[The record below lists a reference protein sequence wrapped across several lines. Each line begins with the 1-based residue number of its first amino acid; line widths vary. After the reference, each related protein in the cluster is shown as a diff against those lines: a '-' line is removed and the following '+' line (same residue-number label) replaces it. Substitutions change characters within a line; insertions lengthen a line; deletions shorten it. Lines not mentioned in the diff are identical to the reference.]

1 MMQSR
6 PQRDHFEDRRFED
19 RMMGILHEDQ
29 ISRHDSWGA
38 AHRIIEQGDN
48 NDFFYN
54 PEKYLRSSDKTKT
67 SFVTSV
73 KEKIRALLAADIDNH
88 VLCRHL
94 EEGQVSSL
102 VEEALW
108 WDIQAQLAF
117 EAAQAIFKTNEM
129 LCNLPAEAHEILFHI
144 FYEKYSRGEA
154 TMIGICTSLLA
165 QETNKIKP
173 EDAATAGYLCNLGKL
188 EPKIY
193 SLVKNP
199 ERFTEDEYKRTKFH
213 SEYGARMWQKLKKY
227 FPFDESRH
235 ELIINGMMDH
245 HERLDGKG
253 YPEGKKDPSLIGRMI
268 AIVESYIAMISHRKH
283 ACKIEDAIR
292 YAQNE
297 LRRCSGMPYDH
308 DPAFR
313 NDNEVFYARGS
324 EGQFDPELVKP
335 FLKINP
341 IPAFRQP
348 PATSELN

>member
-1 MMQSR
+1 MLESHR
-6 PQRDHFEDRRFED
+6 KIDRFED
-19 RMMGILHEDQ
+19 RMMGILPEHQ
-29 ISRHDSWGA
+29 ILEHDAWGA
-38 AHRIIEQGDN
+38 AHRIIEKEDPT
-48 NDFFYN
+48 DFFHN
-54 PEKYLRSSDKTKT
+54 PEKYLRSSDLIKPNFCK
-67 SFVTSV
+67 FV
-73 KEKIRALLAADIDNH
+73 KENVRAVLATDIDSH
-88 VLCRHL
+88 VLFKHL
-94 EEGQVSSL
+94 KKGQVSPL

-129 LCNLPAEAHEILFHI
+129 LCNLPAEAHEILFRI

-227 FPFDESRH
+227 FPFDESKH

-253 YPEGKKDPSLIGRMI
+253 YPEGKKDPSLIGRII
-268 AIVESYIAMISHRKH
+268 AIAESYIAMISHRKH

-297 LRRCSGMPYDH
+297 LKRCSGMPYDH
-308 DPAFR
+308 DPALR

-324 EGQFDPELVKP
+324 EGQFDSELVKP
-335 FLKINP
+335 FLEINP
-341 IPAFRQP
+341 IPTFRKP
-348 PATSELN
+348 PVIPEPN